1 MSFVDAVLWISFSI
15 DTDQEI
21 IAEDDKK
28 VQFLIDL
35 FSTVYARP
43 VCKKSAVDKY
53 HLKVR

>member
-21 IAEDDKK
+21 IAEDNKK
-28 VQFLIDL
+28 LQFLIDL